1 MRITD
6 AVLARADVVLFFGRK
21 GECNEPS
28 LLFVMRYTPPTYSE
42 SAPSGAVELGLRQ
55 SPFTNFSYMKFC
67 QCRSSL
73 GDLCRLGTNPE
84 FLNLYTTKNRKVT
97 HL

>member
-6 AVLARADVVLFFGRK
+6 AVLARADVVLFF
-21 GECNEPS
+21 
-28 LLFVMRYTPPTYSE
+28 E

-55 SPFTNFSYMKFC
+55 HSPTNFPYMKAC

-73 GDLCRLGTNPE
+73 GDLSRLGTNPDIS
-84 FLNLYTTKNRKVT
+84 NLYTTKNRKVT
-97 HL
+97 YLQA